1 MRHDDYEFDEEVE
14 EVEEGE
20 LFNVYDILPPD
31 GTILEMATAEEMVR
45 AAELEATHN
54 ALERIQDSN
63 FQLSGITFKELLAE
77 FERYEQESMEFWTGV
92 YSRLRIPWAWTIRI
106 DVANG
111 PIHVVNDRDIFID
124 EADFEEYDFEEYVD
138 DDYEDED
145 NQ

>member
-1 MRHDDYEFDEEVE
+1 MRHDDYEFDDV

-45 AAELEATHN
+45 AAELEAKHH
-54 ALERIQDSN
+54 ALQRLQDSN
-63 FQLSGITFKELLAE
+63 FQLTGVSFKELLTE
-77 FERYEQESMEFWTGV
+77 FEQYEQESMEFWTGV
-92 YSRLRIPWAWTIRI
+92 YNRLRIPWAWTIRI

-124 EADFEEYDFEEYVD
+124 EEDFEEYDVDDLLEEYE
-138 DDYEDED
+138 ED
-145 NQ
+145 

>member
-1 MRHDDYEFDEEVE
+1 MRHDDYEFDE

-45 AAELEATHN
+45 AAELEAKHH
-54 ALERIQDSN
+54 ALQRIQDSN
-63 FQLSGITFKELLAE
+63 FQLSGVTFKELLTE
-77 FERYEQESMEFWTGV
+77 FEQYEQESMEFWTGV

-124 EADFEEYDFEEYVD
+124 EEDFEEYDFEEFAD
-138 DDYEDED
+138 DED
-145 NQ
+145 DEN

>member
-1 MRHDDYEFDEEVE
+1 MRHDDYEFDE

-45 AAELEATHN
+45 AAELEAKHH
-54 ALERIQDSN
+54 ALQRIQDSN
-63 FQLSGITFKELLAE
+63 FQLSGVTFKELLTE

-124 EADFEEYDFEEYVD
+124 EENFEEYDFD
-138 DDYEDED
+138 DFIDEEDED
-145 NQ
+145 

>member
-1 MRHDDYEFDEEVE
+1 MRHDDYEFDE

-31 GTILEMATAEEMVR
+31 GTILEMATAQEMVR
-45 AAELEATHN
+45 AAELEAKHH
-54 ALERIQDSN
+54 ALQRIQVSN
-63 FQLSGITFKELLAE
+63 FQLSGVTFKELLTE

-124 EADFEEYDFEEYVD
+124 EEDFEEYDFD
-138 DDYEDED
+138 DFIDDEDED
-145 NQ
+145 

>member
-1 MRHDDYEFDEEVE
+1 MRHDDYEFDE

-77 FERYEQESMEFWTGV
+77 FERYEQESMEFWTDV